1 MTDEYYNTEEA
12 CMLLKLGRTTV
23 YKLLKSGKLKST
35 KVGRSYRILGQDIKS
50 FMQNKDNWARR
61 RYSKLKMKISIIR
74 NAVNDGY
81 LFLEWMEFIPP
92 HKSFQINIL
101 GSS

>member
-50 FMQNKDNWARR
+50 LALSQQMVDF
-61 RYSKLKMKISIIR
+61 
-74 NAVNDGY
+74 
-81 LFLEWMEFIPP
+81 
-92 HKSFQINIL
+92 
-101 GSS
+101 

>member
-50 FMQNKDNWARR
+50 FMHNKDNWARR
-61 RYSKLKMKISIIR
+61 RYSKLKMKKSIIR
-74 NAVNDGY
+74 LVVNDGFFFWY
-81 LFLEWMEFIPP
+81 
-92 HKSFQINIL
+92 
-101 GSS
+101 

>member
-12 CMLLKLGRTTV
+12 CTLLKLGRTTV

-50 FMQNKDNWARR
+50 FMQNKDN
-61 RYSKLKMKISIIR
+61 
-74 NAVNDGY
+74 
-81 LFLEWMEFIPP
+81 
-92 HKSFQINIL
+92 
-101 GSS
+101 

>member
-35 KVGRSYRILGQDIKS
+35 KVGRSYRILGQDIKV
-50 FMQNKDNWARR
+50 
-61 RYSKLKMKISIIR
+61 LSIVLR
-74 NAVNDGY
+74 K
-81 LFLEWMEFIPP
+81 FLQT
-92 HKSFQINIL
+92 S
-101 GSS
+101 

>member
-74 NAVNDGY
+74 LVVNDGFFFWY
-81 LFLEWMEFIPP
+81 
-92 HKSFQINIL
+92 
-101 GSS
+101 

>member
-35 KVGRSYRILGQDIKS
+35 KVGRSYRILGQDIKN
-50 FMQNKDNWARR
+50 FMATNGN
-61 RYSKLKMKISIIR
+61 
-74 NAVNDGY
+74 
-81 LFLEWMEFIPP
+81 
-92 HKSFQINIL
+92 
-101 GSS
+101 

>member
-12 CMLLKLGRTTV
+12 CILIKLVRTTV

-50 FMQNKDNWARR
+50 FMQNKDN
-61 RYSKLKMKISIIR
+61 
-74 NAVNDGY
+74 
-81 LFLEWMEFIPP
+81 
-92 HKSFQINIL
+92 
-101 GSS
+101 

>member
-61 RYSKLKMKISIIR
+61 RDSKLKMKISIIR
-74 NAVNDGY
+74 LVVNDGFFFWY
-81 LFLEWMEFIPP
+81 
-92 HKSFQINIL
+92 
-101 GSS
+101 

>member
-74 NAVNDGY
+74 LVVNDGY
-81 LFLEWMEFIPP
+81 FFLVLIGFTNTWG
-92 HKSFQINIL
+92 KSGCIL
-101 GSS
+101 

>member
-50 FMQNKDNWARR
+50 FMQNKDNLARR

-74 NAVNDGY
+74 LVVNDGY
-81 LFLEWMEFIPP
+81 FFLVLIGFT
-92 HKSFQINIL
+92 NT
-101 GSS
+101 

>member
-35 KVGRSYRILGQDIKS
+35 KVGKSYRILGQDIKD
-50 FMQNKDNWARR
+50 FMQNKDN
-61 RYSKLKMKISIIR
+61 
-74 NAVNDGY
+74 
-81 LFLEWMEFIPP
+81 
-92 HKSFQINIL
+92 
-101 GSS
+101 